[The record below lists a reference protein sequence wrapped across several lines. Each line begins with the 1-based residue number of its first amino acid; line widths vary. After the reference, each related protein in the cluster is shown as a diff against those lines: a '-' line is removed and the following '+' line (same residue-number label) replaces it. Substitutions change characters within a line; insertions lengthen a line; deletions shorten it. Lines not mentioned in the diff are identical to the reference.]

1 MPESARPV
9 AKPPPTPSAEPAV
22 NEQKLDTLT
31 KAVEPAAA
39 PAQAAPAAKE
49 EPVDLSKANETL
61 SSLLNK
67 PK

>member
-1 MPESARPV
+1 M
-9 AKPPPTPSAEPAV
+9 

-61 SSLLNK
+61 SSLLK
-67 PK
+67 KSK